1 MLLNDFETILGS
13 GLLDNLIGTDWSLV
27 NPSDLPQKV
36 IEVQESV
43 HKTLVRQW
51 RAARNAVAF
60 RTRTVD
66 GLKDGGR

>member
-13 GLLDNLIGTDWSLV
+13 GLLDNLIRTDWSLV

-51 RAARNAVAF
+51 RAAI
-60 RTRTVD
+60 TGD
-66 GLKDGGR
+66 PEK